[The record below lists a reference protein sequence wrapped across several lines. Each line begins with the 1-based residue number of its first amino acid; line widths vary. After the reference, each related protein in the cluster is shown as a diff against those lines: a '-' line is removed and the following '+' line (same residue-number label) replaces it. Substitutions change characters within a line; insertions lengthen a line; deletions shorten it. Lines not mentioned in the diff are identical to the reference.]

1 MTELRPLFTLNESL
15 IRPEAQGLGGRPQQ
29 LSGDSTTV
37 TRVEEQ
43 EWNQHAARYLA
54 LGATPSETAVACGV
68 HINTIYGLTNTP
80 WFQERVTRL
89 MADLDVDIMSQF
101 KGLRTAAVL
110 KLGELA
116 ATAKSEVVQLS
127 AVKEILD
134 RNFGKSVQ
142 RVEADT
148 TVRSADP
155 VAEVAAL
162 QRDIANLTGIP
173 EAELQ
178 RQG

>member
-1 MTELRPLFTLNESL
+1 M
-15 IRPEAQGLGGRPQQ
+15 A
-29 LSGDSTTV
+29 GDNNV
-37 TRVEEQ
+37 TRLDEQ
-43 EWNQHAARYLA
+43 EWHQHAARYLA
-54 LGATPSETAVACGV
+54 LGATPAEAAVACNRSLGA
-68 HINTIYGLTNTP
+68 IYVLTNTP

-89 MADLDVDIMSQF
+89 MADLDVDIMAQF

-162 QRDIANLTGIP
+162 QRDIANLSGTNVSSSD
-173 EAELQ
+173 
-178 RQG
+178 